1 MDAQGGLLGLIAK
14 RMEWLGHRQ
23 TLIAENV
30 ANADTPKYTP
40 RDLKQSSFAKLLRG
54 PSSSASTTAK
64 GPARTH
70 EAHLTSVGGQ
80 SSFQARARDDL
91 YEVAPSGNAV
101 VLEQE
106 LMKMNDVQAQHS
118 LMVNLYRKHV
128 QLMKLAL
135 RGPG

>member
-40 RDLKQSSFAKLLRG
+40 RDLKASSFAKLLRG
-54 PSSSASTTAK
+54 SAAATKA
-64 GPARTH
+64 PARTH
-70 EAHLTSVGGQ
+70 EAHLTSVSAGAA
-80 SSFQARARDDL
+80 SPAADRNDL
-91 YEVAPSGNAV
+91 YEVSPSGNSV

-106 LMKMNDVQAQHS
+106 LMKMNEVQAQHS

-128 QLMKLAL
+128 QMMKMVM
-135 RGPG
+135 RGPGQ

>member
-40 RDLKQSSFAKLLRG
+40 RDLKASSFAKLLRG
-54 PSSSASTTAK
+54 SAATEA
-64 GPARTH
+64 PARTH
-70 EAHLTSVGGQ
+70 EAHLTSVGAGAT
-80 SSFQARARDDL
+80 SSAAERNDL
-91 YEVAPSGNAV
+91 YEVSPSGNAV

-106 LMKMNDVQAQHS
+106 LMKMNEVQAQHS
-118 LMVNLYRKHV
+118 LMVNIYRKHV
-128 QLMKLAL
+128 QMMKMVI
-135 RGPG
+135 RGPGQ